1 MREEFGGY
9 HQSEIDYKVNRYTL
23 RCLVFTLASTA
34 VIWIAN
40 VCDIFIVNN
49 ELLSTGFSIATI
61 IIVLT
66 LMMGRIVDLHK
77 PWVKYILL
85 FNTTLA
91 ITVDGAT
98 LSYHAVL
105 LSVLPLLLAT
115 QYTSKKVL
123 VYTYILSILST
134 FASVMGGYFW
144 GLCDANMLLLT
155 VEKTEYYINQAN
167 GMVQIDI
174 SNFNP
179 WYTLPLYYVVPRSII
194 LLCLLPVIQS
204 ISRNIM
210 GYAEY
215 AVSMKQLSEKDEMT
229 GLYNKNKYLKM
240 MEKTYPKLESV
251 GVIFWD
257 VNNLKVINDTM
268 GHAQGDYIITLVSGM
283 IKELTDS
290 RKRAYRIGGDEFV
303 MVIEN
308 PNKGE
313 LDEVIRRWGEI
324 LEQRKTFSKIEISV
338 AMGVAWGS
346 GKDIADVEKQADEA
360 MYQQKKR
367 HHAHNPLFDE
377 KEWTGNEVQGGH

>member
-1 MREEFGGY
+1 MREEFVGY
-9 HQSEIDYKVNRYTL
+9 QRSDIDYKVNKYTL
-23 RCLVFTLASTA
+23 RCLSFTLISTG

-40 VCDIFIVNN
+40 ICNIFIVNN
-49 ELLSTGFSIATI
+49 ELLSTGFAISTA

-66 LMMGRIVDLHK
+66 LIFGKVVDLHK
-77 PWVKYILL
+77 PWVKYVLL

-105 LSVLPLLLAT
+105 LIVLPLLLAT

-123 VYTYILSILST
+123 AYTYILSIFGV

-155 VEKTEYYINQAN
+155 ADKTEYYINHSN
-167 GMVQIDI
+167 GMVQIPI
-174 SNFNP
+174 NNTNP
-179 WYTLPLYYVVPRSII
+179 WYTLPLYYVIPRSIL

-204 ISRNIM
+204 ISKNIM

-215 AVSMKQLSEKDEMT
+215 AVSMKQLSERDEMT
-229 GLYNKNKYLKM
+229 GLYNKNKYLEM
-240 MEKTYPKLESV
+240 MEKAYPKLDTV

-257 VNNLKVINDTM
+257 VNNLKMINDTM
-268 GHAQGDYIITLVSGM
+268 GHAQGDYIITSVSGI
-283 IKELTDS
+283 IKELMDN

-303 MVIEN
+303 MIIEN
-308 PNKGE
+308 PKKGE
-313 LDEVIRRWGEI
+313 IDEVLRRWSGY
-324 LEQRKTFSKIEISV
+324 LEERKNFSKIEISV
-338 AMGVAWGS
+338 SMGAAWGS
-346 GKDIADVEKQADEA
+346 GKDVAQVEKEADEA

-367 HHAHNPLFDE
+367 YHG
-377 KEWTGNEVQGGH
+377 KE